1 MLKRIGKM
9 LDSNSFKE
17 FCHAHESREVCGRYS
32 QRVPIMEKISK
43 QAKED
48 LKKFIGDQKLM
59 NWIRKYIF
67 GNDEV

>member
-1 MLKRIGKM
+1 M
-9 LDSNSFKE
+9 
-17 FCHAHESREVCGRYS
+17 
-32 QRVPIMEKISK
+32 RVPEIVDPIMIISK